1 MTTNI
6 TTDGGGAGTPDES
19 SHDDGADTVEEPGG
33 EPSKG
38 SNAEA
43 ARYRVQ
49 LREEQ
54 TQHEATRQLLAT
66 YQRAAAEA
74 ALAELLAQPADL
86 FDVGKVDL
94 ADHID
99 DTGQVNA
106 ATLVAAAQELLKTRP
121 GLKAEQTG
129 LRDWGQNG
137 EAPPG
142 PVGWKSVIG
151 NR

>member
-6 TTDGGGAGTPDES
+6 TTDGGAGTPDES
-19 SHDDGADTVEEPGG
+19 SPAGADTVEEPGG

-49 LREEQ
+49 LREAQ
-54 TQHEATRQLLAT
+54 AQHEVTRQLLAT

-74 ALAELLAQPADL
+74 ALAEHLAQPADL
-86 FDVGKVDL
+86 FDVGQVDL

-99 DTGQVNA
+99 DAGQVNA

-121 GLKAEQTG
+121 GLKVEQTG
-129 LRDWGQNG
+129 LRDWGQHG
-137 EAPPG
+137 EHPPG